1 MFIEETISSGVYTS
15 KFKLIPIQFHTV
27 YSIGNQPFFGERV
40 YKTHSPPAVSHHI
53 QILKDA
59 CLLKMRKEGTKNYY
73 YFDADSDAMERLL
86 IMLTHAKAI
95 MKNLPDR
102 DSPEQNL

>member
-1 MFIEETISSGVYTS
+1 
-15 KFKLIPIQFHTV
+15 
-27 YSIGNQPFFGERV
+27 
-40 YKTHSPPAVSHHI
+40 
-53 QILKDA
+53 
-59 CLLKMRKEGTKNYY
+59 MRKEGTKNYY